1 MQGRAALGTPLPAL
15 VRPLLDIAT
24 SVYILP
30 VMAPT
35 RLPRRPRDAHAL
47 RLPAAELD
55 VLTHLRTAGEA
66 TAAEIGAALASHRPM
81 AHGSV
86 ATLLVRLEAKGLVT
100 RRRAPVGKAF
110 LYQPTARAE
119 GALRGVFDTV
129 VARLFGEDRM
139 LFVAS
144 LLESKPP
151 TLDEIDRLQGLLSE
165 LRSRRAPAR
174 KARP

>member
-1 MQGRAALGTPLPAL
+1 M
-15 VRPLLDIAT
+15 V
-24 SVYILP
+24 
-30 VMAPT
+30 PT
-35 RLPRRPRDAHAL
+35 RPARRARDVPAL

-55 VLTHLRTAGEA
+55 VLTHLRAAGEA
-66 TAAEIGAALASHRPM
+66 TAAEIGGALASHRPM

-110 LYQPTARAE
+110 IYRPSERAE
-119 GALRGVFDTV
+119 GAVRGAFDKV

-151 TLDEIDRLQGLLSE
+151 TLDEIDRLQGLLAQ
-165 LRSRRAPAR
+165 LRSRRASGR